1 MKNHPKIKQNLKPIF
16 PGLFQG
22 LFIIVII
29 SDSYLLQLFYRWF
42 DWKKTLRDAWQMLIG
57 NKYCEVEIILEIG
70 IRLLAISKLPQISTN
85 KKEEGEKGWKRF
97 ENVWTKGCW
106 YRQNEGEMFYTIGL
120 RSRRSCQISTRSG
133 DGFDAQSDWRNSR
146 CRLSSLTDCRA
157 VTRILSSHSEAL
169 RATSLWEGKERV
181 DGSFQVS
188 PSTGSAA
195 KILRSEKVP
204 SFSRTYSLCH
214 RYIHIHIYVIV
225 FRFHGDLYTWQAE
238 HRRGSKARER
248 RACSTREEIYFVYSI
263 VWIGWFREFDSRPCW
278 SPRTLERI
286 ETGVLPM

>member
-1 MKNHPKIKQNLKPIF
+1 MKAIRKCVD
-16 PGLFQG
+16 QG
-22 LFIIVII
+22 LLVPAERGRDVLYDWLEK
-29 SDSYLLQLFYRWF
+29 SAQLPNLHAQW
-42 DWKKTLRDAWQMLIG
+42 
-57 NKYCEVEIILEIG
+57 
-70 IRLLAISKLPQISTN
+70 
-85 KKEEGEKGWKRF
+85 GW
-97 ENVWTKGCW
+97 VG
-106 YRQNEGEMFYTIGL
+106 
-120 RSRRSCQISTRSG
+120 S
-133 DGFDAQSDWRNSR
+133 DAQSDWRNSR
-146 CRLSSLTDCRA
+146 CRLSSLTDCRT

-248 RACSTREEIYFVYSI
+248 RACSTREEIYFVYLI
-263 VWIGWFREFDSRPCW
+263 VWIGWFRESDSRPCW